1 MSAISFDHF
10 HCELPDLVV
19 LVPAGAILIVTG
31 RVFSGITVIAL
42 GLAGV
47 AITQNLIKP
56 KLLGDRSGLN
66 PALALLATIGGIM
79 WLGLIGFLVG
89 PLLAS
94 LFIVVWRQF
103 GKRYQAELS
112 TKDIETESPDSP

>member
-1 MSAISFDHF
+1 M
-10 HCELPDLVV
+10 
-19 LVPAGAILIVTG
+19 
-31 RVFSGITVIAL
+31 IAL
-42 GLAGV
+42 GMAGV

-56 KLLGDRSGLN
+56 KLLGNRSGLH

-94 LFIVVWRQF
+94 LFIVVWQQSQP
-103 GKRYQAELS
+103 G
-112 TKDIETESPDSP
+112 